1 MKPAVM
7 GRKNHLFVGGQKGGE
22 MLSTFYSVIETCREN
37 DVNPV
42 TYLTDVLARIP
53 THPNKRI
60 EELLPHNWK
69 KLREQQESAAA

>member
-1 MKPAVM
+1 
-7 GRKNHLFVGGQKGGE
+7 